1 MLIPKAKALCDFPP
15 GLPLLK
21 HGLKERYW
29 IFHWRHATLAAEIV
43 MLTIV
48 AFMPVELSK
57 AANAMVS
64 FSCALQVESF
74 RKARGY
80 AYASTMCIGNLRGGT
95 EHLTLFIQTGNREN
109 LSTALRYFLVIAIFA
124 IGAAIGSIA
133 IRSMGQSTILISPVL
148 LLIAFMMMIRKP
160 KEQV

>member
-1 MLIPKAKALCDFPP
+1 M
-15 GLPLLK
+15 
-21 HGLKERYW
+21 
-29 IFHWRHATLAAEIV
+29 RHAGTV
-43 MLTIV
+43 
-48 AFMPVELSK
+48 
-57 AANAMVS
+57 
-64 FSCALQVESF
+64 LQESE
-74 RKARGY
+74 
-80 AYASTMCIGNLRGGT
+80 GNK
-95 EHLTLFIQTGNREN
+95 LTLFIQTGNREN